1 MPGLRRLKQEK
12 LEFKVKV
19 NLSYGASSSY
29 LDFIWNLGLGKGQ
42 RERGERGRE
51 TKGEEERREYENS
64 NTCYVSYLFGH
75 EKTHRF

>member
-51 TKGEEERREYENS
+51 RKGEGGRGREER
-64 NTCYVSYLFGH
+64 V
-75 EKTHRF
+75 